1 MTILE
6 AIGVALIGIIW
17 LIIYAL
23 AAKEYLYHG
32 TESETGGRKRMVA
45 IEMDMPNNCGE
56 CRLHADGWCY
66 AVESSDKQGGELSYR
81 RRPKWCPLQ
90 EVQDGQE

>member
-1 MTILE
+1 
-6 AIGVALIGIIW
+6 
-17 LIIYAL
+17 
-23 AAKEYLYHG
+23 
-32 TESETGGRKRMVA
+32 MVA